1 MAANKNKITAQ
12 AQKYTAKGQFEKAI
26 SEYQKLLRLDAHDI
40 RTRLKMGDLY
50 TRMGARKEATETY
63 LKVAEHYTK
72 SGFHLKAVAIYKQV
86 IKLDATLMN
95 VYDLLADSYMSLGLT
110 SEALIQ
116 LEHLANIF
124 QRTEQN
130 DQLLFVL
137 SKMIAADPH
146 NISIRLRIA
155 EQLSTIGNISEA
167 VEQFSVACEYLK
179 QNERMD
185 DYLKVAERLLYH
197 DSSRVDVAREVAN
210 LYLEQNQPKR
220 ALAKLQICFKRDPK
234 SIDTLE
240 LLARAF
246 VKLNQPKKAVSVY
259 EEMARSLAEKG
270 NKNEERR
277 IYEIIL
283 AISPNNQTAQNAIG
297 STHQSVAQ
305 PLIRD
310 TGLPSPAFAAT
321 KLAQKNADLD
331 ATTDLHDKNLAENPD
346 KILGEA
352 EVLIKYGLVDRAR
365 DHIEKIFKSDYF
377 NLDARERLKD
387 LYLTENNQAEAI
399 TQLFILAEG
408 FIESQPEGS
417 VYYLHQILAI
427 DAMNK
432 RARNMIRKIG
442 GVMPEGLP
450 ALPDDEAATEDSSLS
465 GSRQFIQE
473 QPEIEIEADLEVELP
488 ADDDFEQL
496 SIDDIPYL
504 EPEGNFNDLNINAKP
519 DANESRPSDN
529 IYELDL
535 NEDYSNLDNSKET
548 AAIHKSSV
556 PPPPRPATMQRLSVP
571 PPPPPRP
578 ANLQKSSA
586 PPPPPRLSKPT
597 TPKPAVG
604 KAPMIP
610 VAPPK
615 QKQVLETDIKKPS
628 PVIDELA
635 NIEDELEEFEFF
647 ASQGLTEEAEGILQ
661 ALQEQYPNDPRIKE
675 ALAALVPQ
683 SDNIDDGDSD
693 NDYEDILV
701 LDETIDL
708 DHLSSDVDFDDITD
722 DEVVNE
728 IDEIFSQF
736 KAGVEKQVSTSD
748 FATHYDLGVAYKEMG
763 LFDDAIKEFE
773 IVTGD
778 PQRAATADMMIGVCH
793 ASMKRFDEAEKTF
806 KDSLKHKNL
815 ETTGKLA
822 LMHELGKLYEVQNR
836 VDEALK
842 IYNEVLLQDPG
853 FADVLE
859 RIDALDSDEDGS
871 QNTKPSSFS

>member
-1 MAANKNKITAQ
+1 VAANKNKITAQ

-26 SEYQKLLRLDAHDI
+26 LEYQKLLRLDSHDI

-86 IKLDATLMN
+86 LKLDATLMN

-124 QRTEQN
+124 QRTGQS

-155 EQLSTIGNISEA
+155 EQLSTIGNIDEA

-179 QNERMD
+179 QNDRMD

-197 DSSRVDVAREVAN
+197 DSSRVDIAREVAN

-220 ALAKLQICFKRDPK
+220 ALAKLQICFKREPK
-234 SIDTLE
+234 NIATLE

-259 EEMARSLAEKG
+259 EEMARSLAEAG

-283 AISPNNQTAQNAIG
+283 AISPNNQTAQNMIG
-297 STHQSVAQ
+297 ATRQRVAQ
-305 PLIRD
+305 PQNRD

-321 KLAQKNADLD
+321 ELVSPNMDLVATADLD
-331 ATTDLHDKNLAENPD
+331 DKNLIENTD

-365 DHIEKIFKSDYF
+365 EHIEKIFKSDYF

-387 LYLTENNQAEAI
+387 LYLAENNQAEAI

-408 FIESQPEGS
+408 FIDSQPEGS

-427 DAMNK
+427 DAMNR

-450 ALPDDEAATEDSSLS
+450 ALPDEEASTGDLSLP

-473 QPEIEIEADLEVELP
+473 QPEIEIETELEVELP
-488 ADDDFEQL
+488 DDDDFERL
-496 SIDDIPYL
+496 SIDDIPYI
-504 EPEGNFNDLNINAKP
+504 EPESDFDDLDNNGKP
-519 DANESRPSDN
+519 DADESHLADDN
-529 IYELDL
+529 IYEIDLD
-535 NEDYSNLDNSKET
+535 EDYSSFDEEEKT
-548 AAIHKSSV
+548 AVTHRAS
-556 PPPPRPATMQRLSVP
+556 AP

-578 ANLQKSSA
+578 ATIQRSSA
-586 PPPPPRLSKPT
+586 PPPPPPPRPATVQKTPAPL
-597 TPKPAVG
+597 PKPAMG
-604 KAPMIP
+604 KTPMVP

-615 QKQVLETDIKKPS
+615 RRQVLDTAIEKPT
-628 PVIDELA
+628 PVIDALP
-635 NIEDELEEFEFF
+635 NIEDELEEVEFF
-647 ASQGLTEEAEGILQ
+647 VSQKLTEEAEGILQ
-661 ALQEQYPNDPRIKE
+661 TLQKQYPNDPRIKE
-675 ALAALVPQ
+675 ALAALAPQ
-683 SDNIDDGDSD
+683 SDDEDIVDDS
-693 NDYEDILV
+693 EDILV
-701 LDETIDL
+701 LEESMDL

-722 DEVVNE
+722 DEVVSE